1 MVNYVCGFS
10 QSELGKYF
18 EWILIKD
25 NRWMQQ
31 KYVVYQV
38 MTSDRSRLSDHVI
51 AYGDG
56 SQNSKLYFQARYH
69 H

>member
-1 MVNYVCGFS
+1 
-10 QSELGKYF
+10 
-18 EWILIKD
+18 
-25 NRWMQQ
+25 MQQ

-38 MTSDRSRLSDHVI
+38 MTNDRSRLSDHVI

-56 SQNSKLYFQARYH
+56 SQNSKLYIQARYH